1 MPEQQP
7 TVQQR
12 LAALQQTSV
21 FSRNDLREQGLS
33 GRAITA
39 AVRMGHL
46 IRVRR
51 GWYAQRS
58 CASEIVTAVGI
69 GGRITCLSLLQM
81 VGVFVLKNSRMH
93 VHVPPRLSRSRRRRP
108 SSATLH
114 WGECRHRG
122 TTHAVSIHDAVRQS
136 VRCQAPRAAIATLD
150 SVLHHRVLTHAQ
162 LDAIFCDLPQRFRAL
177 LALVD
182 ASAESGPETF
192 MRLLL
197 RSLGVPFEVQ
207 VTLDGVGRVDFI
219 VDGWL
224 IIECDSREFHEG
236 WDKQVEDRAR
246 DLAAARLGYVT
257 IRPIAADIFTRP
269 NEVKTAI
276 KAVIERLGPLLG
288 DRQRS
293 QLRKTKP

>member
-1 MPEQQP
+1 MLKQQP
-7 TVQQR
+7 TVRKR
-12 LAALQQTSV
+12 LAALQQTTV
-21 FSRNDLREQGLS
+21 FSRSDLRDQGFS
-33 GRAITA
+33 ARAITVG
-39 AVRMGHL
+39 VRTGHL

-51 GWYAQRS
+51 GWYVRHS
-58 CASEIVTAVGI
+58 CASEIATAVGI

-81 VGVFVLKNSRMH
+81 VGVFVLKNSRTH
-93 VHVPPRLSRSRRRRP
+93 VHVPPRLSRSRHRRTP
-108 SSATLH
+108 SATLH

-122 TTHAVSIHDAVRQS
+122 TAHAVSIHDAVRQS
-136 VRCQAPRAAIATLD
+136 VRCQSPRAAIATLD
-150 SVLHHRVLTHAQ
+150 SVLHHRLLTRAEM
-162 LDAIFCDLPQRFRAL
+162 DAVFRELPQRFHAL

-197 RSLGVPFEVQ
+197 RSLGVSFQVQ
-207 VTLDGVGRVDFI
+207 VTLDGVGRVDFV

-257 IRPIAADIFTRP
+257 IRPIAADIFTRS
-269 NEVKTAI
+269 NEVKAAI
-276 KAVIERLGPLLG
+276 KAVIDQFGPLLG
-288 DRQRS
+288 DRRRS
-293 QLRKTKP
+293 